1 MLLQENWARPVEPDV
16 TAEEVGFVVVVV
28 FKVVVGDVDVLLL
41 ESDVA
46 SSLLLFALEV
56 VVLLFWESPTPSPTP
71 RPMAR
76 ARRMAAMM
84 IHITRFRLLLLD

>member
-16 TAEEVGFVVVVV
+16 TAEEVGVVVVV
-28 FKVVVGDVDVLLL
+28 VGEVVVGDVDVLL

-46 SSLLLFALEV
+46 SSLLLLALEV
-56 VVLLFWESPTPSPTP
+56 VVLPFWESPTPSPTP
-71 RPMAR
+71 RPIAK

-84 IHITRFRLLLLD
+84 IHITRFCLLLLD

>member
-16 TAEEVGFVVVVV
+16 TAEEVGVVV
-28 FKVVVGDVDVLLL
+28 VVVGDVDVLLL

-46 SSLLLFALEV
+46 SSLLLLALEV
-56 VVLLFWESPTPSPTP
+56 VVLLFWESLTPSPTP
-71 RPMAR
+71 RPIAR
-76 ARRMAAMM
+76 ARRMAAVM

>member
-16 TAEEVGFVVVVV
+16 TAEEVGVVVVV
-28 FKVVVGDVDVLLL
+28 EVVVGDVDVLL

-46 SSLLLFALEV
+46 SSLLLLALEV

>member
-16 TAEEVGFVVVVV
+16 TAEEVGVVVVV
-28 FKVVVGDVDVLLL
+28 GDVGDVDVLLL

-46 SSLLLFALEV
+46 SSLLLLALEV

-71 RPMAR
+71 RPIAR

>member
-16 TAEEVGFVVVVV
+16 TADEVGVVVVV
-28 FKVVVGDVDVLLL
+28 EVVVGDVDVLLL

-46 SSLLLFALEV
+46 SSLLLLALEV
-56 VVLLFWESPTPSPTP
+56 VVLRFWESPTPRPTP

-76 ARRMAAMM
+76 ARRMAAMT

>member
-16 TAEEVGFVVVVV
+16 TAEEVGVVVVVV
-28 FKVVVGDVDVLLL
+28 FEVVVGDVDVLL

-46 SSLLLFALEV
+46 SSLLLLALEV
-56 VVLLFWESPTPSPTP
+56 VVRLFWESPTPSPTP
-71 RPMAR
+71 RPMAK

-84 IHITRFRLLLLD
+84 IHITRFCLLLLD

>member
-16 TAEEVGFVVVVV
+16 TAEEVGVVVVV
-28 FKVVVGDVDVLLL
+28 DVVVGDVDVLLL

>member
-16 TAEEVGFVVVVV
+16 TAEEVGVVVVVV
-28 FKVVVGDVDVLLL
+28 FEVVVRDVDVLL

-46 SSLLLFALEV
+46 SSLLLLALEV

-76 ARRMAAMM
+76 ARRMAAVM

>member
-16 TAEEVGFVVVVV
+16 TAEEVGVVVVV
-28 FKVVVGDVDVLLL
+28 EVVVGDVDVLL

-46 SSLLLFALEV
+46 SSLLLLALEV

-71 RPMAR
+71 RPIAR

>member
-16 TAEEVGFVVVVV
+16 TADEVGVVVVAEIA
-28 FKVVVGDVDVLLL
+28 VGDVDVLLL

-46 SSLLLFALEV
+46 SSLLLLALEV